1 MLPLKFVLCLSRSCC
16 SKGPCNVL
24 LCCKL
29 LLCLVQVVEPKRVAL
44 GEAEALLLA
53 ANAQLQEKQGALAEV
68 QAKVEGL
75 KQALAGAQEE
85 QAQLRAQASTTSTRL
100 QRAAKLTSGLQEE
113 GIRWGFTAAQLK
125 VCILCLL
132 YADCNFN

>member
-1 MLPLKFVLCLSRSCC
+1 M
-16 SKGPCNVL
+16 
-24 LCCKL
+24 
-29 LLCLVQVVEPKRVAL
+29 AL

-53 ANAQLQEKQGALAEV
+53 ANAQLQEKQAALAEV

-85 QAQLRAQASTTSTRL
+85 QAQLRAQASTTSSRL

-113 GIRWGFTAAQLK
+113 GIRWGFTAAQTK
-125 VCILCLL
+125 VHPPCFAPVAVVICVAGGLTC
-132 YADCNFN
+132 